1 MPATSRPN
9 RKLLS
14 VTVLLAV
21 LPAAICVPGLP
32 PAPDDAT
39 PRADS
44 GLMTEVN
51 SDGVRVIVD

>member
-32 PAPDDAT
+32 PAPAG
-39 PRADS
+39 
-44 GLMTEVN
+44 GLVHAQLRELTEVN
-51 SDGVRVIVD
+51 SEGVRVIVD